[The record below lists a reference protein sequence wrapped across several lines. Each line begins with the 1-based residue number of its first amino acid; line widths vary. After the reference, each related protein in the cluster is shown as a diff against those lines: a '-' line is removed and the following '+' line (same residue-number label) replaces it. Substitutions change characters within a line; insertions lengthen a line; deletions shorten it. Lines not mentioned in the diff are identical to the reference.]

1 MDRTIVFILTFGAF
15 ALSMVLAMLAAEYL
29 TLVAR
34 NIALRYGIVS
44 HVTDRSSHT
53 HDTARLGGLGLCGGF
68 ILASALFFAV
78 LWLLP
83 HRLAM
88 LGFDDRLVAWLAFGW
103 GGMFLTG
110 LLDDLFD
117 LKPLLKLALMTVAA
131 ICAVW
136 GGGIAPHIVES
147 SYIPTKPMYFIE
159 IAVSVG
165 WILFFTNGFNFMDG
179 MDGLAVNFARSA
191 AAFMFLAILAGAF
204 AVGRPQDIRSEAYL
218 LPILAM
224 ACWGFLHWN
233 RPPARVFMGDC
244 GSLSLGFM
252 LAAYT
257 LLGMNGQLK
266 QPLSLLT
273 SLTILMPFL
282 FDVILTLIRRAR
294 RGENLLKAHRS
305 HLYQRLMRTGLTHA
319 EVLKINVRLFLVC
332 GLAAIAGARVRLAL
346 APSCGLLISLA
357 IMSVYWRY
365 TLKREQTAN
374 RSVRSVGSVR

>member
-1 MDRTIVFILTFGAF
+1 MDRTIAFLVTFAAF
-15 ALSMVLAMLAAEYL
+15 ALSMLLAMIAAEYL

-34 NIALRYGIVS
+34 NIALRHGIVS
-44 HVTDRSSHT
+44 RVTERSSHT

-68 ILASALFFAV
+68 ALASALFLGV

-83 HRLAM
+83 HRLA
-88 LGFDDRLVAWLAFGW
+88 LIGFDDRLVAWLAFGW

-117 LKPLLKLALMTVAA
+117 LKPLVKLALMAVAA
-131 ICAVW
+131 TGAVW
-136 GGGIAPHIVES
+136 GGGIDPQVLDSPH
-147 SYIPTKPMYFIE
+147 IPTKLAYFVE
-159 IAVSVG
+159 IAASVV

-179 MDGLAVNFARSA
+179 MDGLAANFARA
-191 AAFMFLAILAGAF
+191 AASFTFITVLVGAF
-204 AVGRPQDIRSEAYL
+204 ISGTPQFIRGEAYL

-257 LLGMNGQLK
+257 LVGMNGQLR
-266 QPLSLLT
+266 QPLPALT
-273 SLTILMPFL
+273 SITILMPFL
-282 FDVILTLIRRAR
+282 FDVVLTLIRRAR

-305 HLYQRLMRTGLTHA
+305 HLYQRLMQTGLTHS
-319 EVLKINVRLFLVC
+319 EVLKINVRLFFVC
-332 GLAAIAGARVRLAL
+332 GLAAIAGAHVKLTHA
-346 APSCGLLISLA
+346 SSIGLLVA
-357 IMSVYWRY
+357 FATMNWYWRL
-365 TLKREQTAN
+365 TLKREAGKVEN
-374 RSVRSVGSVR
+374 